1 MCIHTPAP
9 SYRDQSEGCHPGVPR
24 LVESAVGD
32 NARGAASGR
41 WACPCPATCDAG
53 RWQGSKEV
61 ALIAVVDERLLLLF
75 RRHVKFETPN
85 LIPTA
90 LKLAGAYAM
99 LSTAIH
105 TMLDVGVDCSRGG
118 RQRLFPTPGGILRTN
133 LESSNPGHRSWRSRV
148 STLESAFRVQLAANL
163 PSTGP
168 PSSFGQVAVF
178 L

>member
-1 MCIHTPAP
+1 M
-9 SYRDQSEGCHPGVPR
+9 
-24 LVESAVGD
+24 
-32 NARGAASGR
+32 
-41 WACPCPATCDAG
+41 
-53 RWQGSKEV
+53 

-105 TMLDVGVDCSRGG
+105 TMLDVGVGCSRGG

-133 LESSNPGHRSWRSRV
+133 LESSRTSTPILARSRV
-148 STLESAFRVQLAANL
+148 SISRPGPAANL
-163 PSTGP
+163 PKHRSTIKFRT
-168 PSSFGQVAVF
+168 SRRVF
-178 L
+178 VRQTNRRCLKLVLHLECGRPIIRP